1 MRANK
6 DYEKKAHKILKTYNS
21 ILVKC
26 KNIPLLSDKNI
37 VMVENIGSMV
47 NAQIETRKPILYFQE
62 EMCISFMLLD
72 GKESYIYVLKANDGT
87 VSKVEQAINNF
98 EYARNT
104 FVKEILS
111 KIETVLLSGNI
122 EKEKVLTSNEIKYL
136 ESIKENSNVE
146 NGSNITNNN
155 FNNMNE
161 NNSSQ
166 ADFQNTL
173 QNDLEIKNSTKDN
186 IGNKNDTIKPNEES
200 NTSQNLY
207 LIPVKNKK
215 KFNFFN
221 KNKKAK
227 RLNRRK
233 SERRRKI
240 G

>member
-6 DYEKKAHKILKTYNS
+6 DYEKRVHKILKTYNS

-37 VMVENIGSMV
+37 IMIENINSMV

-62 EMCISFMLLD
+62 EKSISFMLLD

-87 VSKVEQAINNF
+87 VSQVEQVINDF
-98 EYARNT
+98 KYARNT

-111 KIETVLLSGNI
+111 KIETVLLSGSI

-136 ESIKENSNVE
+136 ESIKKNSNVE
-146 NGSNITNNN
+146 NGSNLTNNN

-161 NNSSQ
+161 SNTKQSDFKNILQNNLEMQDVTKDIENNNNEITKSNEEDNNS
-166 ADFQNTL
+166 
-173 QNDLEIKNSTKDN
+173 K
-186 IGNKNDTIKPNEES
+186 
-200 NTSQNLY
+200 NLY
-207 LIPVKNKK
+207 LVPIKK
-215 KFNFFN
+215 RVNFFN

-227 RLNRRK
+227 K
-233 SERRRKI
+233 SNSKKNGRRRKI
-240 G
+240 V